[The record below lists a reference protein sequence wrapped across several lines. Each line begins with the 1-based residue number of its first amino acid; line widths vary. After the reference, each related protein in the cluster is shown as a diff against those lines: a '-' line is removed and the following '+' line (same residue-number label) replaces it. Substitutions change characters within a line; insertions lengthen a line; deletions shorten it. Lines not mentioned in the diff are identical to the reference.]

1 MMKTKIGVLLVLAV
15 LLGACNSA
23 TPAPAPEPVGPDYE
37 ATVAALETALAE
49 NPAVAQVATPGM
61 TLNEV
66 LATPEPT
73 AAVLPPYVP
82 IACGVRPPN
91 GTLIEI
97 LKPTTS
103 RACSNVECRNQGTVE
118 VGSVR
123 PLESFD
129 VTEEDGWWLR
139 FSYLPIEGQTHN
151 LLYKEMT
158 GGSTFIWKV
167 EHQWITGQEGDE
179 FRCVEATG
187 N

>member
-1 MMKTKIGVLLVLAV
+1 MKTKIGVLLVLAV

-23 TPAPAPEPVGPDYE
+23 TPAPAPAGPDYQ
-37 ATVAALETALAE
+37 ATALALE
-49 NPAVAQVATPGM
+49 ALLTEQAAV
-61 TLNEV
+61 
-66 LATPEPT
+66 EPT
-73 AAVLPPYVP
+73 ALPATLPPPEAAFTPTLLPPYVP
-82 IACGVRPPN
+82 IACGLRPPN

-97 LKPTTS
+97 LKRTTS

-123 PLESFD
+123 PLEAFD

-158 GGSTFIWKV
+158 GVSTFVWKV
-167 EHQWITGQEGDE
+167 ERQWITGQEGDE